1 MTLRT
6 LVRALEGLLLGLV
19 ALALASCWAAGGP
32 SSYTPSPAR
41 GPTVELWGTVPP
53 PPAGSEPEATASGE
67 GSAAAALA
75 PGPLELRVLDAVL
88 LAFQNNREL
97 AVERLNPPIRQTFE
111 VQELAVFDPVLA
123 ASLAWQ
129 REVFQQFPAAGADL
143 RSVTTRSAAGTIG
156 LSEFLPTGTS
166 VGVDVS
172 GNESS
177 SSSSDTTL
185 GQTRVGLSVTQ
196 SLLQGAGVDVNL
208 ASVRQARLT
217 TLASEYELRGFAEAL
232 MADVEDAYWDYALA
246 LRQIDIVTDSLAL
259 AERQQADTQERIAVG
274 QLAEIELAAAQSE
287 VALRTEG
294 LINTRSALATAKLI
308 LLRLINAGPAGSGG
322 SRWDRDIT
330 LLEEPIVP
338 EAALDSVQAEVAL
351 ALKMRP
357 DLNQARLDLERNELE
372 LVKTR
377 NGLLPRM
384 DLFIALGKS
393 GYAASF
399 GDSVGR
405 LGGPGYDVLAGVNFE
420 YPPLN
425 RGARARNEQ
434 ALLTRQQAAEAV
446 ANLAQLVELDVR
458 SAYIEVNRARE
469 QVTATAA
476 TRKSQEETLR
486 AETEKFQVGKSTT
499 FLVARAQR
507 DLLVGQIAEV
517 QAVINYRK
525 ALVDLHRQEGSLL
538 ARQGIEAPGGA
549 PPVLPRTRK

>member
-6 LVRALEGLLLGLV
+6 QLRALEGLLLGLV
-19 ALALASCWAAGGP
+19 ALALASCSAAGGP
-32 SSYTPSPAR
+32 SSYAPRPAS
-41 GPTVELWGTVPP
+41 GPTVELWGAVPP
-53 PPAGSEPEATASGE
+53 PEPEATPSAE

-111 VQELAVFDPVLA
+111 LQELAVFDPVLA

-129 REVFQQFPAAGADL
+129 REVLEQFPSGGGGL

-166 VGVDVS
+166 VSVDVS

-177 SSSSDTTL
+177 SSSSGTTL

-196 SLLQGAGVDVNL
+196 SLLRGAGVDVNL

-232 MADVEDAYWDYALA
+232 MANVEDAYWDYALA

-259 AERQQADTQERIAVG
+259 AERQLADTQERIAVG

-287 VALRTEG
+287 VALRKEG
-294 LINTRSALATAKLI
+294 LINARSALATAKLI
-308 LLRLINAGPAGSGG
+308 LLRLVNAGPAGPGG
-322 SRWDRDIT
+322 SLWERDIT

-338 EAALDSVQAEVAL
+338 EAALDSVEAEVAL
-351 ALKMRP
+351 ALRMRP

-405 LGGPGYDVLAGVNFE
+405 LGGPGHDVLAGVTLE

-434 ALLTRQQAAEAV
+434 ARLTRQQSGEAV

-476 TRKSQEETLR
+476 TRKYQQETLR

-507 DLLVGQIAEV
+507 DLVASQIAEV
-517 QAVINYRK
+517 QAVVNYRK

>member
-1 MTLRT
+1 M
-6 LVRALEGLLLGLV
+6 VRKIALGPLGAVMLGLALLL
-19 ALALASCWAAGGP
+19 LASCVSMDFTRPSDYIGP
-32 SSYTPSPAR
+32 VREAEVRPPA
-41 GPTVELWGTVPP
+41 P
-53 PPAGSEPEATASGE
+53 PPALPPEAAPAE
-67 GSAAAALA
+67 PPPAEAPEAAAPQPIEFGVQEAIVMA
-75 PGPLELRVLDAVL
+75 ME
-88 LAFQNNREL
+88 NNRAL
-97 AVERLNPPIRQTFE
+97 SVERLRPPIRRTFE
-111 VQELAVFDPVLA
+111 QEERAAFDPVLT
-123 ASLAWQ
+123 
-129 REVFQQFPAAGADL
+129 AGAGRERTREPDTPPDGPSNL
-143 RSVTTRSAAGTIG
+143 VTKAITTDAAV
-156 LSEFLPTGTS
+156 SEFLPTGTTLS
-166 VGVDVS
+166 VGASTEVLDGS
-172 GNESS
+172 LYDDRIASS
-177 SSSSDTTL
+177 
-185 GQTRVGLSVTQ
+185 RVGLSVTQ
-196 SLLQGAGVDVNL
+196 ALLRGASIQANL
-208 ASVRQARLT
+208 ANLRQARLD

-232 MADVEDAYWDYALA
+232 AAGAEDAYWDYALA